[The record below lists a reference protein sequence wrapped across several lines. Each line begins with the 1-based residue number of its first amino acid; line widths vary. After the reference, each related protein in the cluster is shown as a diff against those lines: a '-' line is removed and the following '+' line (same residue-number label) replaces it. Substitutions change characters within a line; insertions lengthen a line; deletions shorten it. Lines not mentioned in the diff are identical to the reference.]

1 VKLTTWYCGPF
12 EILKRTGPVA
22 YRFLLP
28 PIMKV
33 HDVFRVSLLKRYV
46 KDVYHVIDWYVL
58 QVKPKGKSQVES
70 QCIL

>member
-1 VKLTTWYCGPF
+1 M
-12 EILKRTGPVA
+12 A